1 MTRTHMF
8 HVAAVSLAAVASA
21 AVADG
26 FSIEWSSIDAGAG
39 VATSPTFSLVGGF
52 GQPDAAPQLG
62 GGPFTV
68 AGGFYAGL
76 GAATARCQLDF
87 DDDGIIS
94 GSDLAILLG
103 SWGPCPGPCAADVD
117 GNGVVDGLDLGSLLG
132 AWGPC

>member
-8 HVAAVSLAAVASA
+8 HVAAVTLTAVASA

-52 GQPDAAPQLG
+52 GQSDAAAPIG
-62 GGPFTV
+62 SETFTV

-76 GAATARCQLDF
+76 GAATTSCPLDL
-87 DDDGIIS
+87 DDDGIVS
-94 GSDLAILLG
+94 GADLAILLG
-103 SWGPCPGPCAADVD
+103 SWGPCAVPCAADID
-117 GNGVVDGLDLGSLLG
+117 GSGVVDGLDLGSLLG